1 MGKCI
6 LTCFFNSGVESVELK
21 VELESG
27 RSRGFAYVTFETHSA
42 MSSACELL
50 NGTEL
55 PEGGGTRCKVMPA
68 EDKTYGGSGGSNKRR
83 GSNTPVT
90 SSGGT
95 DRSAWTKLSPIA
107 HTSDSAE
114 TDTRGG
120 NQDQGLT
127 PSPDSEFEVK
137 KKTSLKKK
145 SERKEDPQRDPKDD
159 GTLRRQREE
168 GDDDDVLSGQL
179 PGPRKYSRL
188 NSPSAERENG
198 CESDDG
204 DEDVDTED
212 GETEDGP
219 EAASRPQRVKSTTTN
234 QRTKAE
240 EEATDAAM
248 ALGKV
253 TLGVVAEED
262 PFEETE
268 ENTGKNKE
276 KHEAVE
282 ADDDEAPEDTEG
294 PKDKKFAGSNT
305 DSKPSECDDES
316 AVETTAITTA
326 ITTASTLFFRLALPL
341 PSYALRHVLASHGPV
356 VDLRMSVD
364 GASGTVRYVD
374 EDGASAALEALHA
387 TEILGIELRMSR
399 RESELG
405 VTKGTGT
412 TNADQR
418 KKRTR
423 RA

>member
-1 MGKCI
+1 M
-6 LTCFFNSGVESVELK
+6 ELK

-27 RSRGFAYVTFETHSA
+27 RSRGFAYVTFETHDA

-68 EDKTYGGSGGSNKRR
+68 EDKTYGGSGGNSNKRR

-95 DRSAWTKLSPIA
+95 DRSALTKLGPIA

-127 PSPDSEFEVK
+127 PSPDLEFEVK
-137 KKTSLKKK
+137 KKVSMKKT

-198 CESDDG
+198 GESDDG
-204 DEDVDTED
+204 TDVDTED
-212 GETEDGP
+212 VETEDGP

-234 QRTKAE
+234 RRTKAE

-262 PFEETE
+262 PLDETE
-268 ENTGKNKE
+268 ENKTEENKE
-276 KHEAVE
+276 KHEADE

-294 PKDKKFAGSNT
+294 PKDKKLAGVNT

-316 AVETTAITTA
+316 PVETTAITTA
-326 ITTASTLFFRLALPL
+326 STTASTLFFRLALPL
-341 PSYALRHVLASHGPV
+341 PSYALRHLLTSHGPL
-356 VDLRMSVD
+356 VDLAMSVD

-374 EDGASAALEALHA
+374 EDGACAALEALHA

-399 RESELG
+399 RELEPLG
-405 VTKGTGT
+405 VSKGTGT

>member
-1 MGKCI
+1 M
-6 LTCFFNSGVESVELK
+6 ELK

-27 RSRGFAYVTFETHSA
+27 RSRGFAYVTFETHDA

-68 EDKTYGGSGGSNKRR
+68 EDKIYGGGSGNSNKRR

-95 DRSAWTKLSPIA
+95 DRSALTKLGPIA

-120 NQDQGLT
+120 NPDQGLT
-127 PSPDSEFEVK
+127 PSPDLEFEVK
-137 KKTSLKKK
+137 KKTSSTKVT

-198 CESDDG
+198 GESDDG
-204 DEDVDTED
+204 TDVDTED
-212 GETEDGP
+212 VETEDGP
-219 EAASRPQRVKSTTTN
+219 EAASRPRRVNSTTTN
-234 QRTKAE
+234 RRTKAE

-262 PFEETE
+262 PLEDTE
-268 ENTGKNKE
+268 ENKTEENKE
-276 KHEAVE
+276 KHEADE

-294 PKDKKFAGSNT
+294 PKDKKLAGVNT

-316 AVETTAITTA
+316 PVETTAITTA
-326 ITTASTLFFRLALPL
+326 ITSTSTLFFRLALPL
-341 PSYALRHVLASHGPV
+341 PSYALRHVLTSHGPL
-356 VDLRMSVD
+356 VDLAMSVD

-399 RESELG
+399 RELEPLG
-405 VTKGTGT
+405 VSKGTGT
-412 TNADQR
+412 TLNADQR

>member
-1 MGKCI
+1 
-6 LTCFFNSGVESVELK
+6 
-21 VELESG
+21 
-27 RSRGFAYVTFETHSA
+27 
-42 MSSACELL
+42 MSE
-50 NGTEL
+50 
-55 PEGGGTRCKVMPA
+55 
-68 EDKTYGGSGGSNKRR
+68 
-83 GSNTPVT
+83 
-90 SSGGT
+90 
-95 DRSAWTKLSPIA
+95 
-107 HTSDSAE
+107 
-114 TDTRGG
+114 
-120 NQDQGLT
+120 
-127 PSPDSEFEVK
+127 K
-137 KKTSLKKK
+137 KKV

-198 CESDDG
+198 GESDDG
-204 DEDVDTED
+204 TDVDTED
-212 GETEDGP
+212 VETEDGP

-234 QRTKAE
+234 RRTKAE

-268 ENTGKNKE
+268 ENKTKNKE
-276 KHEAVE
+276 QDEAEADE
-282 ADDDEAPEDTEG
+282 ADDEEAPEDTEG

-305 DSKPSECDDES
+305 DTKPSECDDES
-316 AVETTAITTA
+316 PVETTAITTA
-326 ITTASTLFFRLALPL
+326 STTASTLFFRLALPL
-341 PSYALRHVLASHGPV
+341 PSYALRHVLTSHGPL
-356 VDLRMSVD
+356 VDLAMSVD

-399 RESELG
+399 RELEPLG
-405 VTKGTGT
+405 VSKGTGT

>member
-1 MGKCI
+1 
-6 LTCFFNSGVESVELK
+6 VELK

-27 RSRGFAYVTFETHSA
+27 RSRGFAYVTFETHDA

-68 EDKTYGGSGGSNKRR
+68 EDKTYGGGSGGNSNKRR

-95 DRSAWTKLSPIA
+95 DRSALTKLSPIA

-120 NQDQGLT
+120 NPDQGLT
-127 PSPDSEFEVK
+127 PSPDLEFEVK
-137 KKTSLKKK
+137 KKVSMKKT

-198 CESDDG
+198 GESDDG
-204 DEDVDTED
+204 TDVDTED
-212 GETEDGP
+212 VETEDGP
-219 EAASRPQRVKSTTTN
+219 EAASRPQRVNSTTTN
-234 QRTKAE
+234 RRTKAE

-262 PFEETE
+262 PLEDTE
-268 ENTGKNKE
+268 ENKTEENKE
-276 KHEAVE
+276 KHEAE
-282 ADDDEAPEDTEG
+282 EGDDDEAPEDTEG
-294 PKDKKFAGSNT
+294 PKDKKHAGVNI

-316 AVETTAITTA
+316 AAITTA
-326 ITTASTLFFRLALPL
+326 ITSTSTLFFRLALPL
-341 PSYALRHVLASHGPV
+341 PSYALRHVLTSHGPL
-356 VDLRMSVD
+356 VDLAMSVD

-399 RESELG
+399 RELEPLG
-405 VTKGTGT
+405 VSKGTGT
-412 TNADQR
+412 TLNADQR

>member
-1 MGKCI
+1 M
-6 LTCFFNSGVESVELK
+6 ELK

-27 RSRGFAYVTFETHSA
+27 RSRGFAYVTFETHDA

-68 EDKTYGGSGGSNKRR
+68 EDKTYGGSGGNSNKRR

-95 DRSAWTKLSPIA
+95 DRSALTKLGPIA

-120 NQDQGLT
+120 NPDQGLT
-127 PSPDSEFEVK
+127 PSPDLEFEVK
-137 KKTSLKKK
+137 KKVSSKKK
-145 SERKEDPQRDPKDD
+145 TSERKEDPQRDPKDD

-198 CESDDG
+198 GESDDG
-204 DEDVDTED
+204 TDVDTED
-212 GETEDGP
+212 VETEDGP

-234 QRTKAE
+234 RRTKAE

-262 PFEETE
+262 PLDETE
-268 ENTGKNKE
+268 ENKTEENKE
-276 KHEAVE
+276 KHEADE

-294 PKDKKFAGSNT
+294 PKDKKLAGVNT

-316 AVETTAITTA
+316 PVETTAITTA
-326 ITTASTLFFRLALPL
+326 STTASTLFFRLALPL
-341 PSYALRHVLASHGPV
+341 PSYALRHVLTSHGPL
-356 VDLRMSVD
+356 VDLAMSVD

-374 EDGASAALEALHA
+374 EDGACAALEALHA

-405 VTKGTGT
+405 VSKGTGT
-412 TNADQR
+412 TLNADQR

>member
-1 MGKCI
+1 
-6 LTCFFNSGVESVELK
+6 VELK

-68 EDKTYGGSGGSNKRR
+68 EDKTYGGSGNSNKRR

-95 DRSAWTKLSPIA
+95 DRSALTKLSPIA

-120 NQDQGLT
+120 NPDQGLT

-137 KKTSLKKK
+137 KKVSHKKASQK
-145 SERKEDPQRDPKDD
+145 KEDPQREPKDD

-188 NSPSAERENG
+188 NSPSAGSPNG
-198 CESDDG
+198 GESDDG

-219 EAASRPQRVKSTTTN
+219 EAASRPRRVKSTTTN
-234 QRTKAE
+234 RRTKAE

-262 PFEETE
+262 PFEDTE
-268 ENTGKNKE
+268 ENAEENKE
-276 KHEAVE
+276 EHEAVE
-282 ADDDEAPEDTEG
+282 ADDDEGPEDTEE

-305 DSKPSECDDES
+305 DTKPSECDDES

-341 PSYALRHVLASHGPV
+341 PSYALRHVLASHGPL
-356 VDLRMSVD
+356 VDLAMSVD

-405 VTKGTGT
+405 VSKGTGT

>member
-1 MGKCI
+1 M
-6 LTCFFNSGVESVELK
+6 ELK

-68 EDKTYGGSGGSNKRR
+68 EDKTYGGSGGNSNKRR

-95 DRSAWTKLSPIA
+95 DRSALTKLGPIA

-120 NQDQGLT
+120 NPDQGLT

-137 KKTSLKKK
+137 KKVSSTKKT

-198 CESDDG
+198 GESDDG
-204 DEDVDTED
+204 TDVDTED
-212 GETEDGP
+212 VETEDGP

-234 QRTKAE
+234 RRTKAE

-262 PFEETE
+262 PLEETE
-268 ENTGKNKE
+268 ENAAEENKE
-276 KHEAVE
+276 KHEADE

-294 PKDKKFAGSNT
+294 PKDKKLAGVNT

-316 AVETTAITTA
+316 PVETTAITTA
-326 ITTASTLFFRLALPL
+326 VQASTLFFRLALPL
-341 PSYALRHVLASHGPV
+341 PSYALRHVLTSHGPL
-356 VDLRMSVD
+356 VDLAMSVD

-374 EDGASAALEALHA
+374 EDGACAALEALHA

-399 RESELG
+399 RELEPLG
-405 VTKGTGT
+405 VSKGTGT

>member
-1 MGKCI
+1 M
-6 LTCFFNSGVESVELK
+6 ELK

-27 RSRGFAYVTFETHSA
+27 RSRGFAYVTFETHDA

-68 EDKTYGGSGGSNKRR
+68 EDKTYGGSGGNSNKRR

-95 DRSAWTKLSPIA
+95 DRSALTKLGPIA

-120 NQDQGLT
+120 NPDQGLT
-127 PSPDSEFEVK
+127 PSPDLEFEVK
-137 KKTSLKKK
+137 KKVSMKKT

-198 CESDDG
+198 GESDDG
-204 DEDVDTED
+204 TDVDTED
-212 GETEDGP
+212 VETEDGP

-234 QRTKAE
+234 RRTKAE

-262 PFEETE
+262 PLEDTE
-268 ENTGKNKE
+268 ENKTEENKE
-276 KHEAVE
+276 KHEAE
-282 ADDDEAPEDTEG
+282 EGDDDEAPEDTEG
-294 PKDKKFAGSNT
+294 PKDKKHAGVNI

-316 AVETTAITTA
+316 AAITTA
-326 ITTASTLFFRLALPL
+326 ITSTSTLFFRLALPL
-341 PSYALRHVLASHGPV
+341 PSYALRHVLTSHGPL
-356 VDLRMSVD
+356 VDLAMSVD

-399 RESELG
+399 RELELG
-405 VTKGTGT
+405 VSKGTGT
-412 TNADQR
+412 TKNADQR

>member
-1 MGKCI
+1 M
-6 LTCFFNSGVESVELK
+6 VLK

-68 EDKTYGGSGGSNKRR
+68 EDKTYGGSGNSNKRR

-95 DRSAWTKLSPIA
+95 DRSALTKLSPIA

-137 KKTSLKKK
+137 KKVSHKKASQK
-145 SERKEDPQRDPKDD
+145 KEDPQRDPKDD

-198 CESDDG
+198 GESDDG
-204 DEDVDTED
+204 TDVDTED
-212 GETEDGP
+212 VETEDGP

-234 QRTKAE
+234 RRTKAE

-262 PFEETE
+262 PLDETE
-268 ENTGKNKE
+268 ENKTEENKE
-276 KHEAVE
+276 KHEADE

-294 PKDKKFAGSNT
+294 PKDKKLAGVNT

-399 RESELG
+399 RELEPLG
-405 VTKGTGT
+405 VSKGTGT

>member
-1 MGKCI
+1 M
-6 LTCFFNSGVESVELK
+6 ELK

-27 RSRGFAYVTFETHSA
+27 RSRGFAYVTFETHDA

-68 EDKTYGGSGGSNKRR
+68 EDKTYGGSGGNSNKRR

-95 DRSAWTKLSPIA
+95 DRSALTKLGPIA

-120 NQDQGLT
+120 NPDQGLT
-127 PSPDSEFEVK
+127 PSPDLEFEVK
-137 KKTSLKKK
+137 KKVSMKKT

-198 CESDDG
+198 GESDDG
-204 DEDVDTED
+204 TDVDTED
-212 GETEDGP
+212 VETEDGP

-234 QRTKAE
+234 RRTKAE

-262 PFEETE
+262 PLEDTE
-268 ENTGKNKE
+268 ENKTEENKE
-276 KHEAVE
+276 KHEAE
-282 ADDDEAPEDTEG
+282 EGDDDEAPEDTEG
-294 PKDKKFAGSNT
+294 PKDKKHAGVNI

-316 AVETTAITTA
+316 AAITTA
-326 ITTASTLFFRLALPL
+326 ITSTSTLFFRLALPL
-341 PSYALRHVLASHGPV
+341 PSYALRHVLTSHGPL
-356 VDLRMSVD
+356 VDLAMSVD

-399 RESELG
+399 RELEPLG
-405 VTKGTGT
+405 VSKGTGT

>member
-1 MGKCI
+1 M
-6 LTCFFNSGVESVELK
+6 ELK

-27 RSRGFAYVTFETHSA
+27 RSRGFAYVTFETHDA

-68 EDKTYGGSGGSNKRR
+68 EDKTYGGSGGNSNKRR

-95 DRSAWTKLSPIA
+95 DRSALTKLGPIA

-120 NQDQGLT
+120 NPDQGLT
-127 PSPDSEFEVK
+127 PSPDLEFEVK
-137 KKTSLKKK
+137 KKVSMKKT

-198 CESDDG
+198 GESDDG
-204 DEDVDTED
+204 TDVDTED
-212 GETEDGP
+212 VETEDGP
-219 EAASRPQRVKSTTTN
+219 EAASRPQRVNSTTTN
-234 QRTKAE
+234 RRTKAE

-262 PFEETE
+262 PLEDTE
-268 ENTGKNKE
+268 ENKTEENKE
-276 KHEAVE
+276 KHEAE
-282 ADDDEAPEDTEG
+282 EGDDDEAPEDTEG
-294 PKDKKFAGSNT
+294 PKDKKHAGVNI

-316 AVETTAITTA
+316 AAITTA
-326 ITTASTLFFRLALPL
+326 ITSTSTLFFRLALPL
-341 PSYALRHVLASHGPV
+341 PSYALRHVLTSHGPL
-356 VDLRMSVD
+356 VDLAMSVD

-399 RESELG
+399 RELEPLG
-405 VTKGTGT
+405 VSKGTGT

>member
-1 MGKCI
+1 M
-6 LTCFFNSGVESVELK
+6 ELK

-27 RSRGFAYVTFETHSA
+27 RSRGFAYVTFETHDA

-68 EDKTYGGSGGSNKRR
+68 EDKTYGGSGGNSNKRR

-95 DRSAWTKLSPIA
+95 DRSALTKLGPIA

-120 NQDQGLT
+120 NPDQGLT
-127 PSPDSEFEVK
+127 PSPDLEFEVK
-137 KKTSLKKK
+137 KKVSMKKT

-198 CESDDG
+198 GESDDG
-204 DEDVDTED
+204 TDVDTED
-212 GETEDGP
+212 VETEDGP

-234 QRTKAE
+234 RRTKAE

-262 PFEETE
+262 PLEDTE
-268 ENTGKNKE
+268 ENKTEENKE
-276 KHEAVE
+276 KHEAE
-282 ADDDEAPEDTEG
+282 EGDDDEAPEDTEG
-294 PKDKKFAGSNT
+294 PKDKKHAGVNT

-326 ITTASTLFFRLALPL
+326 STSTSTLFFRLALPL
-341 PSYALRHVLASHGPV
+341 PSYALRHVLTSHGPL
-356 VDLRMSVD
+356 VDLAMSVD

-399 RESELG
+399 RELEPLG
-405 VTKGTGT
+405 VSKGTGT

>member
-1 MGKCI
+1 
-6 LTCFFNSGVESVELK
+6 VELK

-68 EDKTYGGSGGSNKRR
+68 EDKTYGGSGGNSNKRR

-95 DRSAWTKLSPIA
+95 DRSALTKLGPIA

-120 NQDQGLT
+120 NPDQGLT

-137 KKTSLKKK
+137 KKVSSTKKT

-198 CESDDG
+198 GESDDG
-204 DEDVDTED
+204 TDVDTED
-212 GETEDGP
+212 VETEDGP

-234 QRTKAE
+234 RRTKAE

-262 PFEETE
+262 PLEETE
-268 ENTGKNKE
+268 ENAEENKE
-276 KHEAVE
+276 KHEADE

-294 PKDKKFAGSNT
+294 PKDKKLAGVNT

-316 AVETTAITTA
+316 PVETTAITTA
-326 ITTASTLFFRLALPL
+326 VTTAITSTSTLFFRLALPL
-341 PSYALRHVLASHGPV
+341 PSYALRHVLTSHGPL
-356 VDLRMSVD
+356 VDLAMSVD

-399 RESELG
+399 RELEPLG
-405 VTKGTGT
+405 VSKGTGT

>member
-1 MGKCI
+1 M
-6 LTCFFNSGVESVELK
+6 ELK

-68 EDKTYGGSGGSNKRR
+68 EDKTYGGSGNSNKRR

-95 DRSAWTKLSPIA
+95 DRSALTKLSPIA

-120 NQDQGLT
+120 NPDQGLT

-137 KKTSLKKK
+137 KKVSHKKASQK
-145 SERKEDPQRDPKDD
+145 KEDPQRDPKDD

-188 NSPSAERENG
+188 NSPSAGSPNG
-198 CESDDG
+198 GESDDG

-219 EAASRPQRVKSTTTN
+219 EAASRPRRVKSTTTN
-234 QRTKAE
+234 RRTKAE

-262 PFEETE
+262 PFEDTE
-268 ENTGKNKE
+268 ENAEENKE
-276 KHEAVE
+276 EHEAVE
-282 ADDDEAPEDTEG
+282 ADDDEGPEDTEE

-305 DSKPSECDDES
+305 DTKPSECDDES

-326 ITTASTLFFRLALPL
+326 ITTASTLFFRLALQL
-341 PSYALRHVLASHGPV
+341 PSYALRHVLASHGPL
-356 VDLRMSVD
+356 VDLAMSVD

-405 VTKGTGT
+405 VSKGTGT

>member
-1 MGKCI
+1 M
-6 LTCFFNSGVESVELK
+6 ELK

-27 RSRGFAYVTFETHSA
+27 RSRGFAYVTFETHDA

-68 EDKTYGGSGGSNKRR
+68 EDKTYGGSGGNSNKRR

-95 DRSAWTKLSPIA
+95 DRSALTKLGPIA

-120 NQDQGLT
+120 NPDQGLT
-127 PSPDSEFEVK
+127 PSPDLEFEVK
-137 KKTSLKKK
+137 KKVSMKKT

-198 CESDDG
+198 GESDDG
-204 DEDVDTED
+204 TDVDTED
-212 GETEDGP
+212 VETEDGP
-219 EAASRPQRVKSTTTN
+219 EAASRPQRVNSTTTN
-234 QRTKAE
+234 RRTKAE

-262 PFEETE
+262 PLEDTE
-268 ENTGKNKE
+268 ENKTEENKE
-276 KHEAVE
+276 KHEAE
-282 ADDDEAPEDTEG
+282 EGDDDEAPEDTEG
-294 PKDKKFAGSNT
+294 PKDKKHAGVNI

-316 AVETTAITTA
+316 AAITTA
-326 ITTASTLFFRLALPL
+326 ITSTSTLFFRLALPL
-341 PSYALRHVLASHGPV
+341 PSYALRHLLTSHGPL
-356 VDLRMSVD
+356 VDLAMSVD

-399 RESELG
+399 RELEPLG
-405 VTKGTGT
+405 VSKGTGT

>member
-1 MGKCI
+1 M
-6 LTCFFNSGVESVELK
+6 ELK

-68 EDKTYGGSGGSNKRR
+68 EDKTYGGSGNSNKRR

-95 DRSAWTKLSPIA
+95 DRSALTKLSPIA

-120 NQDQGLT
+120 NPDQGLT

-137 KKTSLKKK
+137 KKVSHKKASQK
-145 SERKEDPQRDPKDD
+145 KEDPQRDPKDD

-188 NSPSAERENG
+188 NSPSTGSPNG
-198 CESDDG
+198 GESDDG

-234 QRTKAE
+234 RRTKAE

-262 PFEETE
+262 PFEDTE
-268 ENTGKNKE
+268 ENAEENKE
-276 KHEAVE
+276 EHEAVE

-305 DSKPSECDDES
+305 DTKPSECDDES

-405 VTKGTGT
+405 VSKGTGT

>member
-1 MGKCI
+1 
-6 LTCFFNSGVESVELK
+6 VELK

-27 RSRGFAYVTFETHSA
+27 RSRGFAYVTFETHDA

-68 EDKTYGGSGGSNKRR
+68 EDKTYGGSGGNSNKRR

-95 DRSAWTKLSPIA
+95 DRSALTKLGPIA

-120 NQDQGLT
+120 NPDQGLT
-127 PSPDSEFEVK
+127 PSPDLEFEVK
-137 KKTSLKKK
+137 KKVSMKKT

-188 NSPSAERENG
+188 NSPSAGSPNG
-198 CESDDG
+198 GESDDG

-219 EAASRPQRVKSTTTN
+219 EAASRPRRVKSTTTN
-234 QRTKAE
+234 RRTKAE

-262 PFEETE
+262 PFEDTE
-268 ENTGKNKE
+268 ENAEENKE
-276 KHEAVE
+276 EHEAVE
-282 ADDDEAPEDTEG
+282 ADDDEGPEDTEE

-305 DSKPSECDDES
+305 DTKPSECDDES

-326 ITTASTLFFRLALPL
+326 ITTASTLFFRLALQL
-341 PSYALRHVLASHGPV
+341 PSYALRHVLASHGPL
-356 VDLRMSVD
+356 VDLAMSVD

-405 VTKGTGT
+405 VSKGTGT
-412 TNADQR
+412 TDADQR

>member
-1 MGKCI
+1 M
-6 LTCFFNSGVESVELK
+6 ELK

-68 EDKTYGGSGGSNKRR
+68 EDKTYGGSGGNSNKRR

-95 DRSAWTKLSPIA
+95 DRSALTKLGPIA

-120 NQDQGLT
+120 NPDQGLT
-127 PSPDSEFEVK
+127 PSPDLEFEVK
-137 KKTSLKKK
+137 KKVSSTKKT

-198 CESDDG
+198 GESDDG
-204 DEDVDTED
+204 TDVDTED
-212 GETEDGP
+212 VETEDGP
-219 EAASRPQRVKSTTTN
+219 EAASRPRRVNSTTTN
-234 QRTKAE
+234 RRTKAE

-262 PFEETE
+262 PLEDTE
-268 ENTGKNKE
+268 ENAEENKE
-276 KHEAVE
+276 KHEADE

-294 PKDKKFAGSNT
+294 PKVKKFAGVNT

-316 AVETTAITTA
+316 PVETTAVTTA
-326 ITTASTLFFRLALPL
+326 ITSTSTLFFRLALPL
-341 PSYALRHVLASHGPV
+341 PSYALRHVLTSHGPL
-356 VDLRMSVD
+356 VDLAMSVD

-399 RESELG
+399 RELEPLG
-405 VTKGTGT
+405 VSKGTGT

>member
-1 MGKCI
+1 
-6 LTCFFNSGVESVELK
+6 VELK

-27 RSRGFAYVTFETHSA
+27 RSRGFAYVTFETHDA

-68 EDKTYGGSGGSNKRR
+68 EDKTYGGSGGNSNKRR

-95 DRSAWTKLSPIA
+95 DRSALTKLGPIA

-120 NQDQGLT
+120 NPDQGLT
-127 PSPDSEFEVK
+127 PSPDLEFEVK
-137 KKTSLKKK
+137 KKVSMKKT

-198 CESDDG
+198 GESDDG
-204 DEDVDTED
+204 TDVDTED
-212 GETEDGP
+212 VETEDGP
-219 EAASRPQRVKSTTTN
+219 EAASRPQRVNSTTTN
-234 QRTKAE
+234 RRTKAE

-262 PFEETE
+262 PLEETE
-268 ENTGKNKE
+268 ENKTEENKE
-276 KHEAVE
+276 KHEADE

-294 PKDKKFAGSNT
+294 PKDKKLAGVNT

-316 AVETTAITTA
+316 PVETTAITTA
-326 ITTASTLFFRLALPL
+326 STTASTLFFRLALPL
-341 PSYALRHVLASHGPV
+341 PSYALRHLLTSHGPL
-356 VDLRMSVD
+356 VDLAMSVD

-374 EDGASAALEALHA
+374 EDGACAALEALHA

-399 RESELG
+399 RELEPLG
-405 VTKGTGT
+405 VSKGTGT

>member
-1 MGKCI
+1 
-6 LTCFFNSGVESVELK
+6 VELK

-27 RSRGFAYVTFETHSA
+27 RSRGFAYVTFETHDA

-68 EDKTYGGSGGSNKRR
+68 EDKTYGGSGGNSNKRR

-95 DRSAWTKLSPIA
+95 DRSALTKLGPIA

-120 NQDQGLT
+120 NPDQGLT
-127 PSPDSEFEVK
+127 PSPDLEFEVK
-137 KKTSLKKK
+137 KKVSMKKT

-198 CESDDG
+198 GESDDG
-204 DEDVDTED
+204 TDVDTED
-212 GETEDGP
+212 VETEDGP
-219 EAASRPQRVKSTTTN
+219 EAASRPQRVNSTTTN
-234 QRTKAE
+234 RRTKAE

-262 PFEETE
+262 PLEDTE
-268 ENTGKNKE
+268 ENKTEENKE
-276 KHEAVE
+276 KHEAE
-282 ADDDEAPEDTEG
+282 EGDDDEAPEDTEG
-294 PKDKKFAGSNT
+294 PKDKKHAGVNI

-316 AVETTAITTA
+316 AAITTA
-326 ITTASTLFFRLALPL
+326 ITSTSTLFFRLALPL
-341 PSYALRHVLASHGPV
+341 PSYALRHVLTSHGPL
-356 VDLRMSVD
+356 VDLAMSVD

-399 RESELG
+399 RELEPLG
-405 VTKGTGT
+405 VSKGTGT

>member
-1 MGKCI
+1 M
-6 LTCFFNSGVESVELK
+6 ELK

-68 EDKTYGGSGGSNKRR
+68 EDKTYGGSGGNSNKRR

-95 DRSAWTKLSPIA
+95 DRSALTKLGPIA

-120 NQDQGLT
+120 NPDQGLT

-137 KKTSLKKK
+137 KKVSSTKKT

-198 CESDDG
+198 GESDDG
-204 DEDVDTED
+204 TDVDTED
-212 GETEDGP
+212 VETEDGP
-219 EAASRPQRVKSTTTN
+219 EAASRPQRVKSTTSN
-234 QRTKAE
+234 RRTKAE

-262 PFEETE
+262 PLEDTEKNAAEE
-268 ENTGKNKE
+268 NKE
-276 KHEAVE
+276 KDEADE

-294 PKDKKFAGSNT
+294 PKDKKHAGVNT
-305 DSKPSECDDES
+305 DSKPSERDDES
-316 AVETTAITTA
+316 PVETTA

-341 PSYALRHVLASHGPV
+341 PSYALRHVLTSHGPL
-356 VDLRMSVD
+356 VDLAMSVD

-399 RESELG
+399 RELEPLG
-405 VTKGTGT
+405 VSKGTGT

>member
-1 MGKCI
+1 M
-6 LTCFFNSGVESVELK
+6 ELK

-68 EDKTYGGSGGSNKRR
+68 EDKTYGGSGNSNKRR

-95 DRSAWTKLSPIA
+95 DRSALTKLSPIA

-120 NQDQGLT
+120 NPDQGLT

-137 KKTSLKKK
+137 KKVSHKKASQK
-145 SERKEDPQRDPKDD
+145 KEDPQRDPKDD

-188 NSPSAERENG
+188 NSPSAGSPNG
-198 CESDDG
+198 GESDDG

-219 EAASRPQRVKSTTTN
+219 EAASRPRRVKSTTTN
-234 QRTKAE
+234 RRTKAE

-262 PFEETE
+262 PFEDTE
-268 ENTGKNKE
+268 ENAEENKE
-276 KHEAVE
+276 EHEAVE
-282 ADDDEAPEDTEG
+282 ADDDEGPEDTEE

-305 DSKPSECDDES
+305 DTKPSECDDES

-326 ITTASTLFFRLALPL
+326 ITTASTLFFRLALQL
-341 PSYALRHVLASHGPV
+341 PSYALRHVLASHGPL
-356 VDLRMSVD
+356 VDLAMSVD

-405 VTKGTGT
+405 VSKGTGT
-412 TNADQR
+412 TDADQR

>member
-1 MGKCI
+1 
-6 LTCFFNSGVESVELK
+6 VELK

-27 RSRGFAYVTFETHSA
+27 RSRGFAYVTFETHDA

-68 EDKTYGGSGGSNKRR
+68 EDKTYGGSGGNSNKRR

-95 DRSAWTKLSPIA
+95 DRSALTKLGPIA

-120 NQDQGLT
+120 NPDQGLT

-137 KKTSLKKK
+137 KVSSKETSQ
-145 SERKEDPQRDPKDD
+145 RKEDPQRDPKDD

-198 CESDDG
+198 GESDDG
-204 DEDVDTED
+204 TDVDTED
-212 GETEDGP
+212 VETEDGP
-219 EAASRPQRVKSTTTN
+219 EAASRPQRVKSTTSN
-234 QRTKAE
+234 RRTKAE

-262 PFEETE
+262 PLEDTEKNAAEE
-268 ENTGKNKE
+268 NKE
-276 KHEAVE
+276 KHEADE

-294 PKDKKFAGSNT
+294 PKDKKFAGVNT

-316 AVETTAITTA
+316 PVETTAITTA
-326 ITTASTLFFRLALPL
+326 VTTAITSTSTLFFRLALPL
-341 PSYALRHVLASHGPV
+341 PSYALRHVLTSHGPL
-356 VDLRMSVD
+356 VDLAMSAD

-399 RESELG
+399 RELEPLG
-405 VTKGTGT
+405 VSKGTGT

>member
-1 MGKCI
+1 M
-6 LTCFFNSGVESVELK
+6 ELK

-27 RSRGFAYVTFETHSA
+27 RSRGFAYVTFETHDA

-68 EDKTYGGSGGSNKRR
+68 EDKTYGGSGGNSNKRR

-95 DRSAWTKLSPIA
+95 DRSALTKLGPIA

-120 NQDQGLT
+120 NPDQGLT

-137 KKTSLKKK
+137 KKVSSKKK
-145 SERKEDPQRDPKDD
+145 ASERKEDPQRDPKDD

-198 CESDDG
+198 GESDDG
-204 DEDVDTED
+204 TDVDTED
-212 GETEDGP
+212 VETEDGP

-234 QRTKAE
+234 RRTKAE

-262 PFEETE
+262 PLEETE
-268 ENTGKNKE
+268 ENKTEENKE
-276 KHEAVE
+276 KHEADE

-294 PKDKKFAGSNT
+294 PKDKKLAGVNT

-316 AVETTAITTA
+316 PVETTAITTA
-326 ITTASTLFFRLALPL
+326 DYKYEYAVLQAGAAASLVRA
-341 PSYALRHVLASHGPV
+341 ASR
-356 VDLRMSVD
+356 VDFPRATRGLGDVGRRRVGYCAVRRRGRRVCRARGAARD
-364 GASGTVRYVD
+364 GDTGHR
-374 EDGASAALEALHA
+374 AADVE
-387 TEILGIELRMSR
+387 TR
-399 RESELG
+399 
-405 VTKGTGT
+405 VGT
-412 TNADQR
+412 TR
-418 KKRTR
+418 GE
-423 RA
+423 